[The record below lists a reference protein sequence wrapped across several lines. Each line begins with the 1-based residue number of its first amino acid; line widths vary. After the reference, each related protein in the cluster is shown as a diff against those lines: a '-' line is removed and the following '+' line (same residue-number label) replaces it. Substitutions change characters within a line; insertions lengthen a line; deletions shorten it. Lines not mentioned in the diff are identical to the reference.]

1 MKKNSMIT
9 LPIMLFLFITLAALS
24 IAGIKMPVT
33 ILLLFAAVF
42 TTVIAWFLGHSWFDI
57 QNAVS
62 EKVVGLLPSV
72 YLLIGVGCM
81 LGTWMISGTLPML
94 IRYGLI
100 YIPPHSQ
107 VLAAFVL
114 TSIVSII
121 TGTSWGAVGT
131 IGFAMIGVAQTSGVP
146 LAPIAGAIACG
157 AYLGDKVSPLSRTT
171 IIAATSAG
179 ADVYTHIFTMM
190 KITFPAFIV
199 SVILFAG
206 FGSNYGVTA
215 QGLQEIERTIQV
227 ISAVFA
233 ESFALWIPILVLFI
247 GAILQLPGAPMMLLS
262 SFVALINSLWIQ
274 DFTPLPTFNSLVF
287 GFTTDIVPDV
297 LQTALRSTPT
307 MQEFLTRGGLSIMF
321 PTLLTMIVAYF
332 FTGTISV
339 CGAFEGFAE
348 KMYGYIRSS
357 RSLVFITMLVGC
369 IAGFLSEI
377 YIALSVTGEIFKQAY
392 PHLDVVPEVLSR
404 TIEDVITAVQPF
416 IPWTAAGIYISYTL
430 GVPTIEYL
438 PWAFLTYTTIIF
450 SIIST
455 LTGIGM
461 PKISQQQYEEQEYV
475 PQEASVES
483 Y

>member
-9 LPIMLFLFITLAALS
+9 LPIMLLVFLTLATLS
-24 IAGIKMPVT
+24 ITSVQMPVT
-33 ILLLFAAVF
+33 IILLFATVF
-42 TTVIAWFLGHSWFDI
+42 TTVIAWFLGHSWLDI

-107 VLAAFVL
+107 VLAAFVF

-131 IGFAMIGVAQTSGVP
+131 IGFAMIGIAQTSGVP
-146 LAPIAGAIACG
+146 LAPIAGAVACG

-171 IIAATSAG
+171 IIAANSSD
-179 ADVYTHIFTMM
+179 ADLYTHIFTTM
-190 KITFPAFIV
+190 KITFPAFVI

-206 FGSNYGVTA
+206 FGSNYTVTP

-233 ESFALWIPILVLFI
+233 ESFALWIPIFVLFI
-247 GAILQLPGAPMMLLS
+247 GAILRLPGAPIMLLS
-262 SFVALINSLWIQ
+262 SFVAIINSLWIQ
-274 DFTPLPTFNSLVF
+274 DFTPLPTFNSLVM
-287 GFTTDIVPDV
+287 GFTVDIVPDV

-307 MQEFLTRGGLSIMF
+307 MQEYLTRGGLSIMF
-321 PTLLTMIVAYF
+321 PALLTMIIAYF
-332 FTGTISV
+332 FTGVMSV
-339 CGAFEGFAE
+339 CGAFEAFAE
-348 KMYGYIRSS
+348 KMYGYIRSG
-357 RSLVFITMLVGC
+357 RSLIFITMLVGC
-369 IAGFLSEI
+369 MAGLLSEI

-392 PHLDVVPEVLSR
+392 PHLDIIPEVLSR
-404 TIEDVITAVQPF
+404 TIEDVITAIQPF

-430 GVPTIEYL
+430 GVPTMEYL
-438 PWAFLTYTTIIF
+438 PWAILTYTTIIL
-450 SIIST
+450 SIISA
-455 LTGIGM
+455 LTGFGI
-461 PKISQQQYEEQEYV
+461 PKISGQHVEESYT